1 MANFPAVEFTSLIL
15 VIFQRQSYQSH
26 RDQPTL
32 HAFKL
37 ELRVQK
43 VTPEMDEAE
52 LACLPDTEGSGG
64 HSPANDF
71 HAAGNS
77 RKKIRVSLS
86 LEAIVI
92 EEANKPSLARQS
104 SGGLARQSSGG
115 LTQQSSGGRASDG
128 EGSGGRRNSW
138 ERDGFGGIFA
148 RKRPRTPRSLSPTGT
163 GELFSAK
170 TTTLLGNAVDREDN
184 RLDRSAR
191 AEAKKRGKKKR
202 TPDQLM
208 GEIGCSCAQCMAAT
222 NILSRGRSSGEQSIY
237 LDEKSWLE
245 CFDRKH
251 RYGSNLRH
259 YYHSWR
265 DQGMPG
271 KHFWAWLDESR
282 PLPDLA
288 CLPREKLQR
297 EVVTYLSAEER
308 VQFQV
313 QVEDGLLIVRALPFF
328 AAHALG
334 LILTR
339 ICCCRTTMAHCC
351 TRVWSRGKA
360 TTSGSLCSAPRTRC
374 CTRTARKP
382 SASPASTTR
391 LSSRRSRYARHFV
404 TETSRQPPSRA
415 RVLGGKGGRSKRGNL
430 CALTIGVTRCN
441 HQ

>member
-15 VIFQRQSYQSH
+15 VIFQRDH

-52 LACLPDTEGSGG
+52 LACLPDIEGSGG

-77 RKKIRVSLS
+77 RKKLRVSLS

-92 EEANKPSLARQS
+92 EEANKPS
-104 SGGLARQSSGG
+104 LARQSSGG

-415 RVLGGKGGRSKRGNL
+415 RVLGGKGAARNEEI
-430 CALTIGVTRCN
+430 CA
-441 HQ
+441 H